1 MHVPVIASIAQ
12 YLLPL
17 LTSSPPAATP
27 GGCEVLTFTPI
38 HAHGHTSH
46 PSSPSPVLLL
56 HNASATQSFFS
67 VPDTSMLSIDE
78 SSEVLLDYP
87 RADIASA
94 PLSIRTKTIQ
104 IRRPRVRPPS
114 MLSWAHSAR
123 RSRLGGTDRLPSPF
137 PLPASP
143 YGEVGAAATN
153 ASEVETWVA
162 PDYNDHHGEWEDVEV
177 RAPDVSDRQTLITLA
192 KMTSNAY
199 VSPDSGEWWPVKGW
213 NSSVPFGWE
222 PDADGLRGHVFADA
236 KNETVIISIKGTS
249 AGVLGSGG
257 PTAKNDKFNDNLLF
271 SCCCARVDFSWTPVC
286 DCYAGGYRCEQT
298 CLEDSLVAESVYAT
312 VGTNLYNNV
321 TYMYPNATIWLV
333 GHSLGGSVSALIGL
347 SFGAPVVTMEAPGD
361 RLAAAR
367 LHLPLP
373 PGMPAEKTGITHVY
387 HTADPIPMGACTG
400 AYSGCYA
407 AGFALESTCHTGQTI
422 LYDTVTVKGWA
433 VDVRT
438 HRIGEI
444 INKVLADPWPV
455 DEDIEDKVHD
465 AATDRWF
472 WWGWGR
478 KGPKPGQGEEEGD
491 QGGDDWEKHGGV
503 PKAVAESNCTDCFK
517 WEFGD
522 GWDKKDKE
530 ETVKETEVILEI

>member
-1 MHVPVIASIAQ
+1 MYLIIHRATELFPFLVVLVDEGKLGRHPPFRHWAKSFTDCSARGRQLSQVLSSMSDWKSIPPLQWVTYESRMLSDALSDGWVRKALRTPRRVGQASGGKSGDRRVASGSPTLVISLACDNDWDTSSVVRLVLAIPHVFTYNSWLVDIINIFDQKMHVPVIASIAQ
-12 YLLPL
+12 YLLPR

-27 GGCEVLTFTPI
+27 GGCEILTFTPI

-78 SSEVLLDYP
+78 SSEVLLDHP

-222 PDADGLRGHVFADA
+222 PDADGLRGHVVSPPA
-236 KNETVIISIKGTS
+236 V
-249 AGVLGSGG
+249 VL
-257 PTAKNDKFNDNLLF
+257 L
-271 SCCCARVDFSWTPVC
+271 
-286 DCYAGGYRCEQT
+286 
-298 CLEDSLVAESVYAT
+298 
-312 VGTNLYNNV
+312 
-321 TYMYPNATIWLV
+321 
-333 GHSLGGSVSALIGL
+333 
-347 SFGAPVVTMEAPGD
+347 
-361 RLAAAR
+361 
-367 LHLPLP
+367 LHLL
-373 PGMPAEKTGITHVY
+373 V
-387 HTADPIPMGACTG
+387 
-400 AYSGCYA
+400 
-407 AGFALESTCHTGQTI
+407 
-422 LYDTVTVKGWA
+422 
-433 VDVRT
+433 
-438 HRIGEI
+438 
-444 INKVLADPWPV
+444 
-455 DEDIEDKVHD
+455 
-465 AATDRWF
+465 
-472 WWGWGR
+472 
-478 KGPKPGQGEEEGD
+478 
-491 QGGDDWEKHGGV
+491 
-503 PKAVAESNCTDCFK
+503 
-517 WEFGD
+517 
-522 GWDKKDKE
+522 
-530 ETVKETEVILEI
+530 